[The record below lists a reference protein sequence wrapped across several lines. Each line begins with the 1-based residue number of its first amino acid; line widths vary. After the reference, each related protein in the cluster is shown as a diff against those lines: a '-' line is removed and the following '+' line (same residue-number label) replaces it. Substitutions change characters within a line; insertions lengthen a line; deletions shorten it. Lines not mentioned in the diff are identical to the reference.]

1 MTDQTDSEDAVDS
14 ASIDPGT
21 SKSSSK
27 TVRAQYP
34 FPRKTL
40 EDALRIPTTIRSH
53 NGGEPYEPPQIAN
66 ALNIGGKTGNFFY
79 LTTASRDYGLTDG
92 TRDSGLIALTALGKQ
107 AVYPTSDEEGAQAR
121 LRAFLN
127 VSLFKA
133 VLEHYKGSKL
143 PEERFVRNTLETK
156 FGLDART
163 HDTFLDVFK
172 KNCRYLG
179 IGAEWPA
186 SGSPGVPTAPVVASA
201 TAAAPATPG
210 AAPTSLPPGPVTTV
224 APAAKNPGDPLVCFV
239 AMPFSEKT
247 EEYAPGFFTEAFAS
261 LFKPAIEAAGFEA
274 KTARSQGSD
283 LIHSTIVNGLLDADL
298 VLVDLTE
305 HNPNVLFELGLRIA
319 EGKPTVLVK
328 AIGTNPIFDVD
339 NLMRVQSYNP
349 NLWPST
355 VKDDLPALTAHIA
368 GAWATK
374 DSERSYMEILRQVAT
389 PLA

>member
-1 MTDQTDSEDAVDS
+1 MDEVDEAPIEPTEAVEAADVDK
-14 ASIDPGT
+14 AAPA
-21 SKSSSK
+21 KK
-27 TVRAQYP
+27 TAPKGRPQYP

-40 EDALRIPTTIRSH
+40 EDALRVPTAIRTY
-53 NGGEPYEPPQIAN
+53 NGGEPYEPAEIAK
-66 ALNIGGKTGNFFY
+66 ALNVGGKTGNFFY
-79 LTTASRDYGLTDG
+79 LTTAARDYGLTEG
-92 TRDSGLIALTALGKQ
+92 TRDSAAISLTPLGKQ
-107 AVYPTSDEEGAQAR
+107 AVYPTSDEEAAQAR
-121 LRAFLN
+121 LSAFLH
-127 VSLFKA
+127 VALFKA

-143 PEERFVRNTLETK
+143 PDDRFVRNTLETR

-163 HDTFLDVFK
+163 HDDFLDVFR

-179 IGAEWPA
+179 IGAEWPPAGAAGARATSPAVAA
-186 SGSPGVPTAPVVASA
+186 SAQPGVGQS
-201 TAAAPATPG
+201 AAPRVQTR
-210 AAPTSLPPGPVTTV
+210 PVADGT
-224 APAAKNPGDPLVCFV
+224 GQPLVCFV

-247 EEYAPGFFTEAFAS
+247 EQYAPGFFTEVFAS
-261 LFKPAIEAAGFEA
+261 LFKPAIEAAGFEVR
-274 KTARSQGSD
+274 TARSQGSD

-355 VKDDLPALTAHIA
+355 VKDDLPNLTAHIE
-368 GAWATK
+368 GAWAAK
-374 DSERSYMEILRQVAT
+374 DTERSFMEILRQTPAPVA
-389 PLA
+389 

>member
-1 MTDQTDSEDAVDS
+1 MAEQEDPEQALDS
-14 ASIDPGT
+14 AEINSGSAKP
-21 SKSSSK
+21 SAK
-27 TVRAQYP
+27 TGRAQYP

-40 EDALRIPTTIRSH
+40 EDSLRIPSTIRTH
-53 NGGEPYEPPQIAN
+53 NGGEPYEPTEIAK
-66 ALNIGGKTGNFFY
+66 ALNVGGKTGSYFY

-92 TRDSGLIALTALGKQ
+92 TRDSALISLTPLGKQ
-107 AVYPTSDEEGAQAR
+107 VVYPTSDEEASSAK
-121 LRAFLN
+121 LKAFLS
-127 VSLFKA
+127 VSLFKQA
-133 VLEHYKGSKL
+133 LEHYKGSKL

-156 FGLDART
+156 FGLDPRT
-163 HDTFLDVFK
+163 HDTFLDIFK

-179 IGAEWPA
+179 IGAEWPSSGTPVGPRVTPKVERPNDPA
-186 SGSPGVPTAPVVASA
+186 AVVTPTPPKVDGSPR
-201 TAAAPATPG
+201 
-210 AAPTSLPPGPVTTV
+210 
-224 APAAKNPGDPLVCFV
+224 VCFV
-239 AMPFSEKT
+239 AMPFTEKT
-247 EEYAPGFFTEAFAS
+247 EEYAPGFFSEAFAS

-319 EGKPTVLVK
+319 EGRPTVLVK

-355 VKDDLPALTAHIA
+355 VIEDLPNLAAHIK
-368 GAWATK
+368 GAW
-374 DSERSYMEILRQVAT
+374 DSRETERSYMEILRQVAA
-389 PLA
+389 PVA